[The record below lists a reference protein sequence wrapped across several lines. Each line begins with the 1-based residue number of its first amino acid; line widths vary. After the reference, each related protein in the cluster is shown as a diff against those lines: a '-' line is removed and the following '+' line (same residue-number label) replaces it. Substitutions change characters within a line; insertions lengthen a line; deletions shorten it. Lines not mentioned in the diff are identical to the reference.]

1 MDPAEISFKLIFFL
15 KKKKKKKKESIV
27 PLLVVQIH
35 FMALV
40 VCL

>member
-15 KKKKKKKKESIV
+15 KKKKKKESIV

>member
-1 MDPAEISFKLIFFL
+1 MVPAEISFKLIFFL
-15 KKKKKKKKESIV
+15 KKKKKKESFV

>member
-1 MDPAEISFKLIFFL
+1 MVPAEISFKLIFFR
-15 KKKKKKKKESIV
+15 KKKKKKKSIV

>member
-1 MDPAEISFKLIFFL
+1 MVPAEISFKLIFFL
-15 KKKKKKKKESIV
+15 KKKKKKESIV

>member
-15 KKKKKKKKESIV
+15 KKKKKESIV